1 MIVTIVNVWVK
12 PEYREDFIKATIE
25 NHKNSI
31 LEEGNLRFDVLQDKN
46 DPNKFTL
53 YEAYES
59 EEAAKLH
66 KETPHYKKWKETV
79 ESFMARPREGIS
91 HNVLVPIDLCYWKSK

>member
-31 LEEGNLRFDVLQDKN
+31 QEPGNLRFDFLQSKD
-46 DPNKFTL
+46 DPNYFVL
-53 YEAYES
+53 YEVYES
-59 EEAAKLH
+59 EEAAKAH
-66 KETPHYKKWKETV
+66 KETPHYKKWRETV
-79 ESFMARPREGIS
+79 EPYMAKPRQGIS
-91 HNVLVPIDLCYWKSK
+91 FSVVEPKDLSLWKIK

>member
-12 PEYREDFIKATIE
+12 PEYRDKFIEATIE

-31 LEEGNLRFDVLQDKN
+31 QEKGNLRFDFLQDKN
-46 DPNKFTL
+46 DPCKFTL

-59 EEAAKLH
+59 EEAAKAH
-66 KETPHYKKWKETV
+66 KDTPHYKKWKETV
-79 ESFMARPREGIS
+79 ENFMARPREGLQHKVIAPEDIS
-91 HNVLVPIDLCYWKSK
+91 LWK

>member
-12 PEYREDFIKATIE
+12 PEYREEFIKATIE

-31 LEEGNLRFDVLQDKN
+31 LEKGNLRFDFLQDKN
-46 DPNKFTL
+46 DPLKFTL

-59 EEAAKLH
+59 EEAAKAH
-66 KETPHYKKWKETV
+66 KETSHYKKWKETV
-79 ESFMARPREGIS
+79 ENFMARPREGIAHTVIAPEDIS
-91 HNVLVPIDLCYWKSK
+91 LWK